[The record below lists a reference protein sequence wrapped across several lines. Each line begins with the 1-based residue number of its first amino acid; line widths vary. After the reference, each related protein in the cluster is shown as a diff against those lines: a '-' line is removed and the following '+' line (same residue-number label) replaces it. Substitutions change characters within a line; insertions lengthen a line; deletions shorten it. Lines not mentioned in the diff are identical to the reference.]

1 MENVVETSFLTK
13 SFGRKYA
20 VNQISMHIRRGDIY
34 GFIGRNGA
42 GKTTMMK
49 LVLGLAR
56 PTSGQMALFG
66 SMDLDAGRRK
76 IGSLIEAPGLYKNC
90 SAYENMKRFSI
101 LYGGDDQQ
109 IWNILYQVGLAN
121 TGKMP
126 VAHFSLGM
134 KQRLGIGIALLGNPE
149 LLVLDEPINGLDPA
163 AIKEV
168 RDILLRLNQ
177 ERQLTIFI
185 SSHLLDELGKITT
198 RYGIVNNGILVEEV
212 DAAALKERCK
222 GKLQIRTNDNLTAVN
237 LLMQQAQIPG
247 NFLAYNEEKIWVYA
261 QDKRPEDINELLVRN
276 GMKVR
281 ELTFSEDGFEQYFIE
296 RIGR

>member
-13 SFGRKYA
+13 SFGRKCA